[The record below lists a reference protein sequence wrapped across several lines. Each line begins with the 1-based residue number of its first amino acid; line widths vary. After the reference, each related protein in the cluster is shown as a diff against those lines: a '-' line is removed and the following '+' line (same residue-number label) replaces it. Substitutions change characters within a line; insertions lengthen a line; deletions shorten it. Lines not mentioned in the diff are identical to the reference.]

1 MLLRKFK
8 YVQGNQMPFRTKQHS
23 WEIMKRLRLR
33 NNFLRNRTEK
43 NKILN
48 IIDKG
53 ITAYLFCESLNKR
66 VYYENVYKERNWY
79 QTIFRNQ
86 WNLYLQTNHA

>member
-1 MLLRKFK
+1 
-8 YVQGNQMPFRTKQHS
+8 
-23 WEIMKRLRLR
+23 MKRLRLR

-53 ITAYLFCESLNKR
+53 IIAYLFCESLNKR
-66 VYYENVYKERNWY
+66 VYYENVYKERN
-79 QTIFRNQ
+79 
-86 WNLYLQTNHA
+86 